1 MAASVFLA
9 AWMVRRPATR
19 WLLLI
24 GDSKTA
30 VNSTHPEFGSE
41 QGWQAPL
48 AASFEPPRTWAN
60 YGSGSQT
67 VATYAANL
75 RAGAYTDV
83 RPEVA
88 PDAVLLNLGV
98 NDSLIPA
105 SFPTQAV
112 WQAAYLSIIDWVR
125 VWYPTAPCYVMRWW
139 SRNATVGH
147 DNTEASW
154 IDTLITLR
162 PLCFLGPDERVF
174 LKGSDN
180 GATNTY
186 DGTHMGTA
194 GHLAVAAAWKAVLAI

>member
-1 MAASVFLA
+1 MAAKEPSTA
-9 AWMVRRPATR
+9 R

-30 VNSTHPEFGSE
+30 INLVHPEFGSD

-48 AASFEPPRTWAN
+48 AASLAAAIPAPVTWVN

-75 RAGAYTDV
+75 IAGAYADA
-83 RPEVA
+83 RPTTPPA
-88 PDAVLLNLGV
+88 AVLLNLGV
-98 NDSLIPA
+98 NDA
-105 SFPTQAV
+105 VAMPTQAA
-112 WQAAYLSIIDWVR
+112 WQANYLAIVDWVR
-125 VWYPTAPCYVMRWW
+125 ARYAVSPCYFMRWW
-139 SRNATVGH
+139 SRNAPVGT
-147 DNTEASW
+147 DDTEAGW

-162 PLCFLGPDERVF
+162 TQCFLGPDERVF

-186 DGTHMGTA
+186 DGTHMGTV
-194 GHLAVAAAWKAVLAI
+194 GHLAVAAAWKAVLWP